1 MVILPLSGESTLG
14 LDTKCNLSQSSI
26 IDTIHN
32 NVMTNDEEVGF
43 LILKYAVFNSHP
55 HTYQAG
61 IGREDGKGR
70 SRLMAD
76 RQFVIKY

>member
-1 MVILPLSGESTLG
+1 
-14 LDTKCNLSQSSI
+14 
-26 IDTIHN
+26 
-32 NVMTNDEEVGF
+32 MTNDEEVGF